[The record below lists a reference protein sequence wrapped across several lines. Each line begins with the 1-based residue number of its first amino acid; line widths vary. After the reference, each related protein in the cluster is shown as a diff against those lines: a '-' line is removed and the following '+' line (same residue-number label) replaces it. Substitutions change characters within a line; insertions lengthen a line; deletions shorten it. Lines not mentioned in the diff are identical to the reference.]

1 MSVLQSE
8 PARANVAAETTEA
21 AANAI
26 ETALGAV
33 RGEHPAVDR
42 WQLAAGLL
50 AARTALVKHAGAC
63 SSEYGPLS
71 HLVEARPR
79 LGPAVERAL
88 NDHTILQREIDRL
101 ISRVNKNDVQ
111 AGHDRPARLLAGA
124 IRAHQRRVTAIA
136 FEWANRDIGGEG

>member
-8 PARANVAAETTEA
+8 PLRANVAAETTEA

-26 ETALGAV
+26 ESALGAV

-50 AARTALVKHAGAC
+50 AARTALVKHAGVC

-79 LGPAVERAL
+79 LGPAVDRAL
-88 NDHTILQREIDRL
+88 KDHTILQRETDRL
-101 ISRVNKNDVQ
+101 IAQVNKNN
-111 AGHDRPARLLAGA
+111 ARAEYGRRARALAYA